1 MKLLK
6 IFLLI
11 IVILGLVFFLTL
23 NNETTKVNLIYEQ
36 YITSVYVVIL
46 ISGAV
51 GLLAG
56 FLLAVSSILATKN
69 SARLIRQKNK
79 KLTEELNQLRNVNI
93 EDDALIPDT
102 DKEA

>member
-23 NNETTKVNLIYEQ
+23 NSETTKVNLIYEQ

-69 SARLIRQKNK
+69 SARLLRQKNK

>member
-23 NNETTKVNLIYEQ
+23 NNETTRVNLIYEQ
-36 YITSVYVVIL
+36 YVTSVYVVIL

-56 FLLAVSSILATKN
+56 FLLAVSNILATKN
-69 SARLIRQKNK
+69 TARQLRQKNK
-79 KLTEELNQLRNVNI
+79 KLTDELNQLRNVNI

-102 DKEA
+102 AKEA

>member
-23 NNETTKVNLIYEQ
+23 NNESTKVNLIYEQ
-36 YITSVYVVIL
+36 YVTSVYVVIL

-56 FLLAVSSILATKN
+56 FLLAVSSILAAKN
-69 SARLIRQKNK
+69 SARLLRQKNK
-79 KLTEELNQLRNVNI
+79 KLTDELNQLRNVNI
-93 EDDALIPDT
+93 EDDDLLPDT

>member
-11 IVILGLVFFLTL
+11 VVILGLVFFLTL
-23 NNETTKVNLIYEQ
+23 NNESTKVNLIYQQ
-36 YITSVYVVIL
+36 YVTSVYVVIL
-46 ISGAV
+46 LSGAI

-56 FLLAVSSILATKN
+56 FLLAVSSILAAKN
-69 SARLIRQKNK
+69 TTRQLRAKTK
-79 KLTEELNQLRNVNI
+79 KLTEELNQLRNINI
-93 EDDALIPDT
+93 EDEALVTET